1 MMVKLDAGVGTP
13 SLVTA
18 ASKQFN
24 TKIICPPKTLWPYN
38 PSYGIVVQEDLIS
51 NSGDFIMS
59 FLKAHEAA
67 SNLIKNVP
75 EIAAEIAS
83 KEMGIVDEKF
93 VLHTY
98 HISPRCCAKIP
109 DKYIKSTMKFIPV
122 LKDLG
127 YMKNDLKVEDIFNL
141 KFIDKTHTEEA
152 HY

>member
-1 MMVKLDAGVGTP
+1 
-13 SLVTA
+13 
-18 ASKQFN
+18 
-24 TKIICPPKTLWPYN
+24 
-38 PSYGIVVQEDLIS
+38 
-51 NSGDFIMS
+51 MS

-67 SNLIKNVP
+67 SNLIKNEL

-93 VLHTY
+93 VLDTY
-98 HISPRCCAKIP
+98 HISPRYCAKIP